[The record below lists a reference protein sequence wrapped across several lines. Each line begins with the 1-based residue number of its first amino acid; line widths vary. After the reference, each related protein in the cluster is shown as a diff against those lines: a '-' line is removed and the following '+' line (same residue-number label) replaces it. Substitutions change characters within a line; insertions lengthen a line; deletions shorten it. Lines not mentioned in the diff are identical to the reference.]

1 MAKIPISNV
10 SSRLLAITALLYIN
24 TAFLNYSTASGASLI
39 MYFSVQAH
47 KHGPGDLLLFFAM
60 FRIGSIVGGLISGFV
75 VDWRGR
81 RVGLAIGSLLIIAG
95 TIIQGS
101 TSLES
106 SSQLLAGRLISGFG
120 FAITSSAA
128 TILVGELSPPKA
140 RGSIMGLGTSAAY
153 VGALLGLLTTY
164 GMAPYSAELKWR
176 LPILFQL
183 LPSCIVLFTLKLI
196 PESPRFLVSRGQID
210 AAIEILANYHARGN
224 KDSDIVRFQM
234 KEMREES
241 ERDQAYTSTTFVG
254 SMRAVGAIF
263 SSKATLYRLFLCWV
277 ISWAPG
283 ITYLD
288 YYVSDIIIESE
299 LSTGLLLGYGIGLSV
314 IALVCSLGGSLFLID
329 TIGRRR
335 TGLYSTI
342 FIALSYAAVGGAT
355 AVAKTSSA
363 AAIATLVLV
372 YVGYAA
378 YSALWSPLEDVY
390 ALEIWPFALRAK
402 AMSANY
408 ILSGLSGY
416 FYSYISS
423 YGFGNLDGT
432 FLFVIGGLCAVWAA
446 LIWFFVVETNGH
458 TLEAIDKIFNSNHPI
473 KESLK
478 PPKFGDEAIPDFVV
492 EGDLKGS
499 VGDEKA

>member
-10 SSRLLAITALLYIN
+10 SPRLLAITALLYIN
-24 TAFLNYSTASGASLI
+24 TAFLNYSTTSGATVILS
-39 MYFSVQAH
+39 FSKLAH
-47 KHGPGDLLLFFAM
+47 KQGHGDLLLFSPM

-101 TSLES
+101 TSPES
-106 SSQLLAGRLISGFG
+106 SSQFLAGRLISGFG

-153 VGALLGLLTTY
+153 VGAFLGLLTTD

-224 KDSDIVRFQM
+224 KDSEIVRFQM

-299 LSTGLLLGYGIGLSV
+299 LRTLIGYGIGLLV

-342 FIALSYAAVGGAT
+342 IIVLSYAAVGGAT

-378 YSALWSPLEDVY
+378 YSALWSPLENVY

-408 ILSGLSGY
+408 VLSGLSGY

-432 FLFVIGGLCAVWAA
+432 FLFVIGALCAVWAA

-458 TLEAIDKIFNSNHPI
+458 TLEAIDKKIFNSDHPI

-492 EGDLKGS
+492 EGDLKGP